1 MEFYKY
7 EETGNQGIDLFPA
20 SVWLSLLTETE
31 LLAFSRST
39 TQIIVDTALLMSKR
53 DWVVEVTSTRFDDVM
68 TACVAEDI
76 FTSDRVAQ
84 FKRGVRPISEPEYR
98 FPRVI

>member
-1 MEFYKY
+1 MDFYKY
-7 EETGNQGIDLFPA
+7 EETGRTGSEVFPA
-20 SVWLSLLTETE
+20 SIWLSLLTETE

-53 DWVVEVTSTRFDDVM
+53 DWVVDVTSTRFDDVM
-68 TACVAEDI
+68 TACVAENI

-84 FKRGVRPISEPEYR
+84 FKRGVRQVGEPEYR
-98 FPRVI
+98 DSQ